1 MLPAL
6 LETFIEQPAL
16 LTAALFIMH
25 IWASDASVNVS
36 FSFDKIIAHID
47 VVVISVVVHILVFS
61 VDVMIV
67 FRRMRYSMVTEM

>member
-1 MLPAL
+1 M
-6 LETFIEQPAL
+6 
-16 LTAALFIMH
+16 
-25 IWASDASVNVS
+25 S

>member
-25 IWASDASVNVS
+25 IWASDARVNVS
-36 FSFDKIIAHID
+36 FSFDMIIVRID
-47 VVVISVVVHILVFS
+47 VVVNSVVVVNVVFI
-61 VDVMIV
+61 VDVTIV
-67 FRRMRYSMVTEM
+67 FLAYAL